1 MNFCIVLVKNIKKEK
16 VQPTKEKKSNT
27 IKTHT
32 HAHSIL
38 HFTECLLQNNTNVCM
53 AASNVVAAPI
63 FVSFV
68 ISMAM
73 RSGFAFPFQFIF
85 YSALFLSPFT
95 CDNDS

>member
-1 MNFCIVLVKNIKKEK
+1 MNFCWEKTFKKEK
-16 VQPTKEKKSNT
+16 YSRQKEKKSNT

-53 AASNVVAAPI
+53 AASNVVAASI
-63 FVSFV
+63 FVGFV
-68 ISMAM
+68 MAM
-73 RSGFAFPFQFIF
+73 AIRSRFAFPFQFIF
-85 YSALFLSPFT
+85 YSTLFLSSFT